1 MRSFFR
7 NWWRLLVAVALLV
20 TSIQVFVH
28 PSIALERAEPVRAA
42 GVALFRPFCS
52 ATDFLRGGLSGVWNR
67 YVALVGV
74 SRENERLRKEV
85 TELRERLHET
95 RDAVLENRRLKDLLR
110 YSETVEQRTL
120 GARVVGHDVTPWF
133 RAIFLGSGSE
143 AGVEIGLSVVTPCGA
158 VGRLH
163 EAHPGLSAVLRGT
176 AGRFAADVMVERSR
190 VRAIAEGVGGNFCR
204 LKYVSP
210 AHDVAVGDR
219 IVFSGFDGSMPKGV
233 LLGTVVSVARPK
245 ESLFQKVKVQC
256 AVNFQDVEDVV
267 VILSRPTVPFRAGI
281 D

>member
-7 NWWRLLVAVALLV
+7 NWWRALVAVALLV
-20 TSIQVFVH
+20 AAIQVFVR
-28 PSIALERAEPVRAA
+28 PSTALERAEPVRAV
-42 GVALFRPFCS
+42 GVAIFRPFYS
-52 ATDFLRGGLSGVWNR
+52 GADFLRGGLSGVWNR

-95 RDAVLENRRLKDLLR
+95 RDAVLENRRLKDLLS
-110 YSETVEQRTL
+110 YSQNVERRTL
-120 GARVVGHDVTPWF
+120 GARVVGHDVSPWF
-133 RAIFLGSGSE
+133 RAIFLGTGSE
-143 AGVEIGLSVVTPCGA
+143 AGIEGGMSVVTPHGA
-158 VGRLH
+158 VGRIH
-163 EAHPGLSAVLRGT
+163 KVHPGLSEVLLVT
-176 AGRFAADVMVERSR
+176 DGRFAADVMVERSR

-210 AHDVAVGDR
+210 VQDVAVGDR

-233 LLGTVVSVARPK
+233 LLGTVVSVDRPK

-256 AVNFQDVEDVV
+256 AVNFQDVEEVM
-267 VILSRPTVPFRAGI
+267 VILSRPSVPFRAVKE
-281 D
+281 

>member
-1 MRSFFR
+1 
-7 NWWRLLVAVALLV
+7 VALLV
-20 TSIQVFVH
+20 AAIQVFVR
-28 PSIALERAEPVRAA
+28 PSSTLERAEPVRAA
-42 GVALFRPFCS
+42 GVALFRPLYS
-52 ATDFLRGGLSGVWNR
+52 AADFLRGGLSGVWNR

-85 TELRERLHET
+85 TELRESLHAT
-95 RDAVLENRRLKDLLR
+95 RDAVLENRRLKELLS
-110 YSETVEQRTL
+110 YSQTVERRTL
-120 GARVVGHDVTPWF
+120 GARVVGHDVSPWF
-133 RAIFLGSGSE
+133 RAIFLGTGSE
-143 AGVEIGLSVVTPCGA
+143 AGIESGMSVVTPYGA
-158 VGRLH
+158 VGRIH
-163 EAHPGLSAVLRGT
+163 KVHPGLSEVLLVT
-176 AGRFAADVMVERSR
+176 DGRFAADVMVERSR

-233 LLGTVVSVARPK
+233 LLGTVVSVDRPK

-256 AVNFQDVEDVV
+256 AVNFQDVEEVM
-267 VILSRPTVPFRAGI
+267 VILSRPSVPFRAGK

>member
-7 NWWRLLVAVALLV
+7 NWWRALVAVALLV
-20 TSIQVFVH
+20 AAIQVFVR

-42 GVALFRPFCS
+42 GVVLFRPFYS
-52 ATDFLRGGLSGVWNR
+52 AADFLRGGISSVWNR
-67 YVALVGV
+67 YIALVGV

-85 TELRERLHET
+85 TELRERIHET
-95 RDAVLENRRLKDLLR
+95 RDAVLENRRLKDLLG
-110 YSETVEQRTL
+110 YSQNVDRRTL
-120 GARVVGHDVTPWF
+120 GARVVGHDVSPWF
-133 RAIFLGSGSE
+133 RAIFLGTGSE
-143 AGVEIGLSVVTPCGA
+143 AGVEGGMSVVTPYGA
-158 VGRLH
+158 VGRIH
-163 EAHPGLSAVLRGT
+163 KVHPGLSEVLLVT
-176 AGRFAADVMVERSR
+176 DGRFAADVMVERSR

-210 AHDVAVGDR
+210 VQDVAVGDR

-233 LLGTVVSVARPK
+233 LLGTVVSVDRPK

-256 AVNFQDVEDVV
+256 AVNFQDVEEVM
-267 VILSRPTVPFRAGI
+267 VILSRPSVPFRAVK

>member
-7 NWWRLLVAVALLV
+7 NWWRLIVAVALLV
-20 TSIQVFVH
+20 AAIQVFVR
-28 PSIALERAEPVRAA
+28 PSTALERAEPVRAA
-42 GVALFRPFCS
+42 GVVLFRPFY
-52 ATDFLRGGLSGVWNR
+52 ATADFLRGGLSGVWNR

-85 TELRERLHET
+85 TELRERLHDT
-95 RDAVLENRRLKDLLR
+95 RDAVLENRRLKELLR
-110 YSETVEQRTL
+110 YSETVERRTL
-120 GARVVGHDVTPWF
+120 GARVVGHDVSPWF
-133 RAIFLGSGSE
+133 RAIFLGTGSE
-143 AGVEIGLSVVTPCGA
+143 AGVEVGMSVVTPYGA
-158 VGRLH
+158 VGRIH
-163 EAHPGLSAVLRGT
+163 KVHPGLAEVLLVT
-176 AGRFAADVMVERSR
+176 DGRFAADVMVERGR

-210 AHDVAVGDR
+210 AQDVAVGDR

-233 LLGTVVSVARPK
+233 LLGTVVSVDRPK

-256 AVNFQDVEDVV
+256 AVNFQDVEEVM
-267 VILSRPTVPFRAGI
+267 VILSRPTVPFRAGK

>member
-7 NWWRLLVAVALLV
+7 NWWRALVAVAFLV
-20 TSIQVFVH
+20 AAIQVFVR
-28 PSIALERAEPVRAA
+28 PSTALERVEPVRAA
-42 GVALFRPFCS
+42 GVALFHPFYS
-52 ATDFLRGGLSGVWNR
+52 AADFLRGGLSGVWNR
-67 YVALVGV
+67 YIALVGV

-110 YSETVEQRTL
+110 YSETVERRTL
-120 GARVVGHDVTPWF
+120 GARVVGHDVSPWF
-133 RAIFLGSGSE
+133 RAIFLGAGSE
-143 AGVEIGLSVVTPCGA
+143 AGIEIGMSVVTPYGA
-158 VGRLH
+158 VGRIH
-163 EAHPGLSAVLRGT
+163 KAHQGLSEVLLVT
-176 AGRFAADVMVERSR
+176 DGRFAADVMVERSR

-233 LLGTVVSVARPK
+233 LLGTVVSVDRPK

-256 AVNFQDVEDVV
+256 AVNFQDVEEVM
-267 VILSRPTVPFRAGI
+267 VILSRPSVPFRAGK

>member
-20 TSIQVFVH
+20 AAIQVFVR
-28 PSIALERAEPVRAA
+28 PSPALERAEPVRAA
-42 GVALFRPFCS
+42 GVAIFRPFYS
-52 ATDFLRGGLSGVWNR
+52 ATDFLRGGFSAVWNR

-74 SRENERLRKEV
+74 TRENERLRKEV
-85 TELRERLHET
+85 TDLREQLHAT
-95 RDAVLENRRLKDLLR
+95 RDAVLENRRLKELLS
-110 YSETVEQRTL
+110 YSQTVERRTL
-120 GARVVGHDVTPWF
+120 GARVVGHDVSPWF
-133 RAIFLGSGSE
+133 RAIFLGTGSE
-143 AGVEIGLSVVTPCGA
+143 AGIEPGMSVVTPYGSI
-158 VGRLH
+158 GRIH
-163 EAHPGLSAVLRGT
+163 KVHPGLSEVLLVT
-176 AGRFAADVMVERSR
+176 DGRFAADVMVERSR

-210 AHDVAVGDR
+210 AQDVAVGDR

-233 LLGTVVSVARPK
+233 LLGTVVSVDRPK

-256 AVNFQDVEDVV
+256 AVNFQDVEEVM
-267 VILSRPTVPFRAGI
+267 VILSRPSVPFRAVV